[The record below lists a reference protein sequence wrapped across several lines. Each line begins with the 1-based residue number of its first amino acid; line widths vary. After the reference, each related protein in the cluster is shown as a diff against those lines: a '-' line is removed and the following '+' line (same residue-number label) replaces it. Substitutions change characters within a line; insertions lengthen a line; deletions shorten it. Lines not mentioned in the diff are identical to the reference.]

1 MKIKILL
8 LSMISSL
15 VFGSAMA
22 QDVEYD
28 DMYFNSKDRAKL
40 AEVTAS
46 AVSEPRKKKLVQEED
61 EAEEINPTDSYSARN
76 VNPEYTSRSQ
86 SQTAQNEDEDYF
98 VNDYRYNT
106 QARFN
111 NFNSNY
117 NNWNNNSWYN
127 SAYWGS
133 SMSSWNSPYYG
144 GNYDAWGNPYYNPY
158 YGSGWSSSF
167 GYSSYGNMWNSGW
180 GMNYGWGNGMGSPWN
195 MYGPSY
201 AGYYNSPYRGWYRP
215 NTVIIVN
222 NNGENGGRKTVYGKA
237 PSRGTTAINN
247 SNVRSRDDISNN
259 PSRSNS
265 GGRAR
270 TEDAYYKRTW
280 SSPGSTDQDNGVGSR
295 SNTQNNRSRS
305 WGNDNSGDNNSSF
318 GRSSTTP
325 SYSSPSNNNSSSGA
339 TRSHGTSS
347 GSGSNGRTRGSN

>member
-15 VFGSAMA
+15 VFGSAIA

-40 AEVTAS
+40 SEVTAS
-46 AVSEPRKKKLVQEED
+46 VSEPRKKKLVQEEE
-61 EAEEINPTDSYSARN
+61 EAEELNPTDSYSARN

-86 SQTAQNEDEDYF
+86 SQTAQNDDEDYF

-117 NNWNNNSWYN
+117 NNWNNNAWYN
-127 SAYWGS
+127 AAYWGS
-133 SMSSWNSPYYG
+133 SINSWNSPYYG

-158 YGSGWSSSF
+158 YGSGFGSGWSSSF
-167 GYSSYGNMWNSGW
+167 GYSYGNMWNSGW
-180 GMNYGWGNGMGSPWN
+180 GMNYGWGNGFGSPWN

-222 NNGENGGRKTVYGKA
+222 NGENGGRKTVYGKS

-247 SNVRSRDDISNN
+247 SNPRSRYDNTNN
-259 PSRSNS
+259 PTRSNS
-265 GGRAR
+265 GGRER

-280 SSPGSTDQDNGVGSR
+280 SAPGSTTDQNNGVGSR

-325 SYSSPSNNNSSSGA
+325 TYSSPSNSNSGA
-339 TRSHGTSS
+339 TRSHGTST
-347 GSGSNGRTRGSN
+347 GSGSNGRTRGRD